1 MGVQLQLLGVP
12 RVECDDRILA
22 ISWQRKSLSLLT
34 YLFTARGLVAR
45 EAVASA
51 LWPDDDEEDARANLR
66 RNLTLLRGALP
77 PAAAEWISIDPGSLA
92 FDRRVANTDVA
103 EFELLASDASR
114 YAEAVGRYGGD
125 FAEPLADPWVLA
137 ERERLRI
144 RFHTILAELS
154 VRSFSARRFDEA
166 LDYARRILADE
177 PFREDVLRRVIAIRY
192 AMGDRPG
199 ALVEF
204 ERFQRALERE
214 MDVVPMPETCALRD
228 LVLRGDPLPAAPDAA
243 ARQHAAGSASNI
255 ALLPFG
261 GRGAAFDELRA
272 AWEAA
277 ASGAGG
283 AVFVSGEAGI
293 GKTRLIAEIS
303 EREIGAGARFVRG
316 TTASPEARPFEP
328 ILGALAGAAPF
339 LASIDLEAVWLDVL
353 APLVPDWPPRAN
365 QQPLAPLPP
374 ERETLRIFEAVSR
387 LLVAM
392 ARARPLVV
400 VFEDLHWAG
409 HGTLAA
415 IRHVVARVR
424 GHRVLV
430 LATYR
435 DGEGREAERLRR
447 ELCAAGQARAVALV
461 RLSEEETSAILAQLD
476 EQPSPDDVRTL
487 AARSEGNPLFLTE
500 LLRESPG
507 APRAVSSGIAELV
520 RTRLM
525 RASPDVVVL
534 ARVAALSGS
543 SFDVDLLRAVMG
555 WSDGPLIDGL
565 AELLERQFIRATAT
579 YEGGSY
585 AFTHALVREA
595 IAEATPD
602 GERRHVHHI
611 VARALEARASDDRHA
626 VEIAAHW
633 AAADEPERAAR
644 AYAKA
649 ARASLAV
656 HARDEAALLAS
667 AGAALTRDSRLR
679 FELVQL
685 RIEANLQRVQ
695 TQILDDDV
703 ALATALAAELDEN
716 DRYMAALLAHR
727 VAEIE
732 ADVATRRDRV
742 RALRQF
748 RDDAVAPLR
757 AAQIADA
764 EAKTALVAADFPGAL
779 EAAGRAAGRYREV
792 GASDDELRALLFAA
806 RVHGRVGEPST
817 AEALLASLEARVVAS
832 ADLGITMDYWFARTQ
847 VGLARY
853 DAPAMLYATDHW
865 HSAALKA
872 GDRIMEAKAI
882 KMASSAHGIAGRL
895 THALREGERASAI
908 YAALGVDKDLWLIR
922 NTTGWLLLQLG
933 RIAEATAILRDN
945 LQYFQAERLL
955 ESEYCAVNNLG
966 LALLAGGAVAE
977 ACALQRRALA
987 QADELES
994 DFFMANALGDLGHAL
1009 AAGGELTEGLAKL
1022 REAAAISERLRLPP
1036 RRAYDLARAA
1046 YWDESPRSAAAD
1058 AHAAL
1063 AIVEAHSEQI
1073 WNGPEILWYC
1083 AAAFERAA
1091 DSGAQAYALRRGREL
1106 LDRCIAAIEDPDD
1119 RRVFCALPYHAAL
1132 LEEGAQSRSRGRV
1145 KASTKAKAS
1154 SNAAK

>member
-12 RVECDDRILA
+12 RVECDGRILA
-22 ISWQRKSLSLLT
+22 VSWQRRSLSLLT

-45 EAVASA
+45 EAAASA
-51 LWPDDDEEDARANLR
+51 LWPDEDAEEARGNLR
-66 RNLTLLRGALP
+66 RNLNLLRGALP
-77 PAAAEWISIDPGSLA
+77 PAAAEWIAIDPGSLA
-92 FDRRVANTDVA
+92 FDRRAADTDVA

-114 YAEAVGRYGGD
+114 YAEAVGHYGGD
-125 FAEPLADPWVLA
+125 FAEPLSDPWVLA

-154 VRSFSARRFDEA
+154 ARSFSARRFDEA
-166 LDYARRILADE
+166 LDYARRILADD
-177 PFREDVLRRVIAIRY
+177 PFREDVLRRVIAVRY

-199 ALVEF
+199 ALAEF
-204 ERFQRALERE
+204 ERFRRALERE
-214 MDVVPMPETCALRD
+214 MDVAPMPETCALRD

-243 ARQHAAGSASNI
+243 AGQRAAGSAERI

-261 GRGAAFDELRA
+261 GRAAAFGELRA

-283 AVFVSGEAGI
+283 TVFISGEAGI
-293 GKTRLIAEIS
+293 GKTRLVAEIL
-303 EREIGAGARFVRG
+303 EREVGAGARILRG

-339 LASIDLEAVWLDVL
+339 LASIDLEAVWLNVL
-353 APLVPDWPPRAN
+353 APLVPDWPLGAGE
-365 QQPLAPLPP
+365 QPLAPLPP
-374 ERETLRIFEAVSR
+374 ERETLRIFEAASR
-387 LLVAM
+387 LLVAV
-392 ARARPLVV
+392 ARARPVVV
-400 VFEDLHWAG
+400 VFEDVHWAG

-415 IRHVVARVR
+415 LRHIAARVR
-424 GHRVLV
+424 GHRILV

-447 ELCAAGQARAVALV
+447 ELCACGYARAVALV
-461 RLSEEETSAILAQLD
+461 PLSEAEMSGILTQLD
-476 EQPSPDDVRTL
+476 EQPSPEDVRTL
-487 AARSEGNPLFLTE
+487 AARCEGNPLFLTE

-507 APRAVSSGIAELV
+507 APRAVASGIAELV

-525 RASPDVVVL
+525 RASPDVVAL

-555 WSDGPLIDGL
+555 RSDGTLIDGI
-565 AELLERQFIRATAT
+565 AELLDRQFIRSTAT

-595 IAEATPD
+595 IAEATPE
-602 GERRHVHHI
+602 GERPHIHHI

-633 AAADEPERAAR
+633 AAANEPERAAQ

-649 ARASLAV
+649 ARASLAAQ
-656 HARDEAALLAS
+656 ARDEAALLAS
-667 AGAALTRDSRLR
+667 AGAELTGDARLR

-685 RIEANLQRVQ
+685 RIEANLQRAQ

-703 ALATALAAELDEN
+703 ALATALAGELDEN
-716 DRYMAALLAHR
+716 DRYTAALLAHR

-732 ADVATRRDRV
+732 ADVATRWDSV
-742 RALRQF
+742 RALQQF
-748 RDDAVAPLR
+748 RNDVAAPLR

-764 EAKTALVAADFPGAL
+764 EAKTALVTADFPGAL
-779 EAAGRAAGRYREV
+779 EAAGRAAERYREV
-792 GASDDELRALLFAA
+792 GAFDDELRALLFVA

-817 AEALLASLEARVVAS
+817 AEALLAPLEARVAAS
-832 ADLGITMDYWFARTQ
+832 ADLGIVMDYWFARTQ
-847 VGLARY
+847 IGLVRY
-853 DAPAMLYATDHW
+853 DAAAMLYATDHW

-872 GDRIMEAKAI
+872 GDRIMEAKAT

-908 YAALGVDKDLWLIR
+908 YAALGVEKDLWLIR
-922 NTTGWLLLQLG
+922 NTTAWLLLQLG
-933 RIAEATAILRDN
+933 RIAEATAILREN
-945 LQYFQAERLL
+945 LRYSQAERLL
-955 ESEYCAVNNLG
+955 ETEYCSVNNLG

-977 ACALQRRALA
+977 ACELQRRALA
-987 QADELES
+987 MAEQLDSE
-994 DFFMANALGDLGHAL
+994 FFVANAMGDLGHAL
-1009 AAGGELTEGLAKL
+1009 ATGGEVAEGIAKL

-1036 RRAYDLARAA
+1036 RRAHDLARAA

-1058 AHAAL
+1058 ARTAL
-1063 AIVEAHSEQI
+1063 AIVEADGEQI

-1083 AAAFERAA
+1083 AVAFERAS
-1091 DSGAQAYALRRGREL
+1091 DSGAQEYALRRGREL
-1106 LDRCIAAIEDPDD
+1106 LDRCIAAIEDPGD
-1119 RRVFCALPYHAAL
+1119 RLAFCALPYHAAL
-1132 LEEGAQSRSRGRV
+1132 LAAAAQPGSRGRAN
-1145 KASTKAKAS
+1145 ASTNAKAS
-1154 SNAAK
+1154 SNAEK